1 MECDL
6 NDIRR
11 LTIDPPL
18 TEAEFA
24 RFCGANPGLKIARGP
39 NGLIVS
45 NRKRKGRDGCV
56 DSLLSQW
63 GTVNSDID
71 LDDDRV
77 KGRTEIRRGSPDTES
92 LEARE
97 AQQVRLNR
105 KRESLGPLKQ
115 YADTATMRVHIKPRC
130 LREALGIPFLRMIEK
145 TGRVLDDSTQK
156 EWLDDAEQR
165 LRSVISRIDPV
176 PVSYGYVAERDANG
190 LTIHTVTG
198 LKVAKHAIGQLSSGE
213 WPCWNEIIEAVP
225 EFDMTLVVFDAGSRR
240 EWLRRWDMRIQQHR
254 IQAEYGIFA

>member
-1 MECDL
+1 MADEH
-6 NDIRR
+6 RA
-11 LTIDPPL
+11 DPSL
-18 TEAEFA
+18 TEVELA
-24 RFCGANPGLKIARGP
+24 RVRRAYPDLEIKRDPSGIVVMNRRCTSSDDSDDW
-39 NGLIVS
+39 LIS
-45 NRKRKGRDGCV
+45 K
-56 DSLLSQW
+56 Q
-63 GTVNSDID
+63 GTVSSDVD
-71 LDDDRV
+71 LDDESL
-77 KGRTEIRRGSPDTES
+77 RTGPLTHRLAQDTENVEVCKARRRRQTRKSES
-92 LEARE
+92 LSPRE
-97 AQQVRLNR
+97 RYTDIATMQVR
-105 KRESLGPLKQ
+105 
-115 YADTATMRVHIKPRC
+115 IKPRR
-130 LREALGIPFLRMIEK
+130 LREALGIPFMRMIEN

-176 PVSYGYVAERDANG
+176 PVSYGYVVERDADG

-225 EFDMTLVVFDAGSRR
+225 EFDMTLVVFDAVSRR